1 MSVRVRLPAPIN
13 GVAMKNS
20 CIFCKIIQKS
30 LPSQIVAET
39 DDILVIKDIAPKAP
53 IHYLLLPKKH
63 LKDLRELTP
72 DDSKLAGNLLLMAA
86 LLAEKENTG
95 FRLVVNNGEDAGQIV
110 FHAHVHFLAGKK
122 MKHDL

>member
-1 MSVRVRLPAPIN
+1 MTSP
-13 GVAMKNS
+13 
-20 CIFCKIIQKS
+20 CIFCNIIKKS

-72 DDSKLAGNLLLMAA
+72 HDSQLAANLLLMAGM
-86 LLAEKENTG
+86 LAEKENTA
-95 FRLVVNNGEDAGQIV
+95 FRLVVNNGEDAGQVV